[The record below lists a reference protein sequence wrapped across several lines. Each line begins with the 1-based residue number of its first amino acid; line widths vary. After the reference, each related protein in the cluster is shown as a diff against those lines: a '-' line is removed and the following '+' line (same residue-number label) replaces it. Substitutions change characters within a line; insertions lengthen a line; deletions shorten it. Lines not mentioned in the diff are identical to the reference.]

1 MSVTINLG
9 IIGLGAMGFEMLS
22 VAAEHSDF
30 NVLLCADI
38 DSETVSHAKD
48 NYPQIQFTTSPSDV
62 IDSQEIEAIYIATP
76 PIFHADHA
84 VRAMRKGKAV
94 FCEKPLAISISD
106 GETMVEVA
114 KQTGV
119 ANALNFALADRHAA
133 LEIERALKAGEIGD
147 VRGVDVRLLFPK
159 WVRDFQVGAAWL
171 AGRRQGGFMRE
182 VFSHFAYLTDRLLG
196 PLKLNFAHMV
206 FPAENTTESE
216 TAAYGLLN
224 AGDVPISVIGQ
235 AGVAVPETYE
245 WYLYGTRRSY
255 CLRNWGELLVSD
267 GKDWSNVTLDGE
279 RGSERTR
286 LTAFARAIRRESH
299 NELPDFVVGLRV
311 LHIVEAFHR
320 TVKWAEVLTT
330 DEHSEQSGF
339 RALLR

>member
-22 VAAEHSDF
+22 VAAEHPDF

-38 DSETVSHAKD
+38 DSESVSRAKD

-62 IDSQEIEAIYIATP
+62 IDSKEIEAIYIATP
-76 PIFHADHA
+76 PIFHADYA
-84 VRAMRKGKAV
+84 IQAMRRNKAV
-94 FCEKPLAISISD
+94 FCEKPLAISTSD

-114 KQTGV
+114 KQTNV

-133 LEIERALKAGEIGD
+133 LEIERALKAGRVGD

-159 WVRDFQVGAAWL
+159 WPRDFQAGADWL
-171 AGRRQGGFMRE
+171 AGRQQGGFIRE

-196 PLKLNFAHMV
+196 PLTLNFAYME
-206 FPAENTTESE
+206 FPAENTTGSE
-216 TAAYGLLN
+216 TFAYGLLN
-224 AGDVPISVIGQ
+224 AGDVPISIIGQ
-235 AGVAVPETYE
+235 TGVAVPETYE

-267 GKDWSNVTLDGE
+267 GEDWSNVALDGE

-286 LTAFARAIRRESH
+286 LTAFARAIRHERRG
-299 NELPDFVVGLRV
+299 ELPDFAAGLRA
-311 LHIVEAFHR
+311 LHIIEAFHR
-320 TVKWAEVLTT
+320 TEAR
-330 DEHSEQSGF
+330 S
-339 RALLR
+339 RLRH

>member
-9 IIGLGAMGFEMLS
+9 IIGLGAMGFEMLR
-22 VAAEHSDF
+22 VASEHSDF

-38 DSETVSHAKD
+38 DSESVSRAKD
-48 NYPQIQFTTSPSDV
+48 NYPQIQFTTSPSEV
-62 IDSQEIEAIYIATP
+62 IDSREIEAVYIATP
-76 PIFHADHA
+76 AIFHADYA
-84 VRAMRKGKAV
+84 VQAMRQGKAV

-114 KQTGV
+114 KQTKV

-147 VRGVDVRLLFPK
+147 VRAAEVRLLFPK
-159 WVRDFQVGAAWL
+159 WPRDFQAGAAWL
-171 AGRRQGGFMRE
+171 AGRQQGGFMRE

-196 PLKLNFAHMV
+196 PLTLNYAHLE
-206 FPAENTTESE
+206 FPAENTTGSE
-216 TAAYGLLN
+216 TAADGLLI

-235 AGVAVPETYE
+235 TGVAVPETYE

-255 CLRNWGELLVSD
+255 CLRNWGELFVSD
-267 GKDWSNVTLDGE
+267 GKDWSKVTLDGE

-299 NELPDFVVGLRV
+299 DELPDFTVGLRV

-320 TVKWAEVLTT
+320 TK
-330 DEHSEQSGF
+330 D
-339 RALLR
+339 